1 VFALRAATL
10 DDLATLLPRTRDLN
24 AHEGIAIDA
33 PALEAAL
40 ERLLRDPSLGGVWLI
55 DERSEIAG
63 GAAGGLPRGIDE
75 RSEIAKGRIDERS
88 EIAGGGIERERAAI
102 GYAIVTFGYDL
113 EFGGRDAFLTELWV
127 DPVQRGRG
135 AGGAALDLLGPELRA
150 LGVRAL
156 HLQVR
161 PENPALRLYARHGFV
176 ASPRVTMTQ
185 RL

>member
-1 VFALRAATL
+1 MFALRAATL
-10 DDLATLLPRTRDLN
+10 DDLPTVLPRTRGLN

-33 PALEAAL
+33 ATLAAAL
-40 ERLLRDPSLGGVWLI
+40 ERLLRDPGLGGVWLI
-55 DERSEIAG
+55 ERDG
-63 GAAGGLPRGIDE
+63 
-75 RSEIAKGRIDERS
+75 
-88 EIAGGGIERERAAI
+88 AAI

-127 DPVQRGRG
+127 DPGARGRG
-135 AGGAALDLLGPELRA
+135 AGSAALELLGPALRG

-161 PENPALRLYARHGFV
+161 PENPALRLYQRHGFV
-176 ASPRVTMTQ
+176 ASPRLIMTQ